1 MMEKQAT
8 KPINLELDGVVAVVG
23 LGYVGLPLAVA
34 LGATRQV
41 VAYDID
47 AALVCS
53 LDSGVDPAGEI
64 SGDAIRR
71 SNVTF
76 TTDARLLAQA
86 EVVIVAV
93 PTPIDATKR
102 PDVSALE
109 SATRTVGENLAPG
122 ALIVFEST
130 VYPGCTEDLCL
141 PILELSSGRK
151 VDEGF
156 ELAYSPERVVP
167 GDAARSLE
175 KVDKLVAGHTPIA
188 LKRALDVYRSV
199 IEAPVHPVASI
210 KVAEAAKVL
219 ENVQRDLNIAL
230 INECALIF
238 DRAGID
244 TNEVIEAASTKWNFH
259 SYRPGLVGGHC
270 IGVDPYY
277 LTHKAERVGLH
288 PQVILAGRRI
298 NDKMGA
304 FVADRVIK
312 ELIRLGW
319 PAPKGIVTVAGL
331 TFKEDIPDL
340 RNTKVIDVIRELE
353 DFGLTVQVHDPVAD
367 PSEAEKNHGIALIA
381 AEDLKPA
388 HAVVL
393 AVAHTQFNA
402 GGWPWIN
409 SLLAPGKRFVADIK
423 GILPPGDAPKD
434 VVYWRL

>member
-1 MMEKQAT
+1 MEKQAT

-277 LTHKAERVGLH
+277 LTHMAERLGYH
-288 PQVILAGRRI
+288 PDVILAGRRV
-298 NDKMGA
+298 NDGMGRFIGRKVVDMLIA
-304 FVADRVIK
+304 ADRRV
-312 ELIRLGW
+312 RGS
-319 PAPKGIVTVAGL
+319 VVAVLGL
-331 TFKEDIPDL
+331 TFKENVGDL
-340 RNTKVIDVIRELE
+340 RNTRVMELVGELVEHGIDVL
-353 DFGLTVQVHDPVAD
+353 LHDPVAD
-367 PSEAEKNHGIALIA
+367 QASAEHVFGRPLVSTWSDRRLDAL
-381 AEDLKPA
+381 
-388 HAVVL
+388 VL
-393 AVAHTQFNA
+393 AVPHTEYLKTVPA
-402 GGWPWIN
+402 W
-409 SLLAPGKRFVADIK
+409 LAAVPTCPVIVDVK
-423 GILPPGDAPKD
+423 GVLVPSDRRG
-434 VVYWRL
+434 YWRL